1 MLTFGPY
8 QDLPASSSG
17 HFTAHFENNNAFPR
31 VTQLTREL
39 EVSHWGNVY
48 VDEKY
53 YIKNAA
59 AEHKGTWSRL
69 DLQKNQ
75 AGFSKFALHK
85 LIGTLPAQAH
95 NLYFRDEIG
104 NISSSNIRCIS
115 AGLLLSGLL
124 FSSCP
129 AAVHNWQLQC
139 VSLAYDELACPTMRT
154 VHQ

>member
-1 MLTFGPY
+1 MPSSTILSLSGLAPTKKAGKVLTFGPY
-8 QDLPASSSG
+8 QDLSASSSG

-85 LIGTLPAQAH
+85 LIATLPAQAH

-104 NISSSNIRCIS
+104 NISSSNVR
-115 AGLLLSGLL
+115 
-124 FSSCP
+124 
-129 AAVHNWQLQC
+129 C
-139 VSLAYDELACPTMRT
+139 VSAALSPS
-154 VHQ
+154 V

>member
-1 MLTFGPY
+1 MIRCPVHLQVKLSSSTVLSLSGLAPTKRAGKVLTFGPY
-8 QDLPASSSG
+8 QNLSPTSNG
-17 HFTAHFENNNAFPR
+17 HFTAHFENNNPFPR
-31 VTQLTREL
+31 VTQLTREV

-85 LIGTLPAQAH
+85 LVGSLPVEAH

-104 NISSSNIRCIS
+104 NISSSNIRY
-115 AGLLLSGLL
+115 AADLLVKG
-124 FSSCP
+124 
-129 AAVHNWQLQC
+129 
-139 VSLAYDELACPTMRT
+139 M
-154 VHQ
+154 